1 MALARLY
8 IDGEPWEIMGNV
20 VDSFLKYSNDLQA
33 SRGGRIYPSTESRVP
48 TVAVDSVMADND
60 EFPLI
65 AEFFNSCSGRRFN
78 VMVEFTADDC
88 GGSPPVNILGG
99 LEYHYI
105 DCLIQG
111 EPEYS
116 MAERTISNFEF
127 GYSRMIPR

>member
-20 VDSFLKYSNDLQA
+20 TDSFLKYSNDLQA
-33 SRGGRIYPSTESRVP
+33 ARSGRIYPSTESRVP
-48 TVAVDSVMADND
+48 TVSVDSVMSDND

-65 AEFFNSCSGRRFN
+65 EAFFNSCSGRRFN
-78 VMVEFTADDC
+78 VTVEFTSDDC
-88 GGSPPVNILGG
+88 GDTVPGVIAG
-99 LEYHYI
+99 LEYHYL

-116 MAERTISNFEF
+116 IAERQISNFEF
-127 GYSRMIPR
+127 GYTRRVTR